1 MCRPPRLVQ
10 SYFKVPPDGTWNV
23 PITLQATE
31 CAWQAIEFAWHFQA
45 KLQNLPGTFKPS
57 YGSAWHLE
65 ATGHRE
71 TLANAIP
78 VFLA

>member
-23 PITLQATE
+23 PITLQAIE
-31 CAWQAIEFAWHFQA
+31 RAFQAIERAWHLQA
-45 KLQNLPGTFKPS
+45 KLQNVPGTLRH
-57 YGSAWHLE
+57 HLE
-65 ATGHRE
+65 ATAHRE